1 MAGDLTWFF
10 RFSIESIVRITG
22 IVSYMLIR
30 CPVLGLCAITI
41 IPVVAL
47 VNKMYGNWLNKNAR
61 EVQDA
66 LAAANQV
73 AQETFSCIRTVI
85 AFASEQQEYKK
96 YKEKIDHQFDLNIRQ
111 LYISGVYYMV
121 ISTFLINT
129 VVQSTLLLVGTA
141 LIERGNLTGEILLA
155 FMLYQGQL
163 QSETMNLFQSYT
175 SLVKSSGAGDKV
187 FSLLDRSPAVPGTG
201 SADVISSEIE
211 EDTDDVTQEQRGQQE
226 TASQIHSDKPH
237 CCSVELRS
245 VHFTYQCRPDNQVL
259 KSFNLNIS
267 QGETVALVGSSG
279 KTLCSK
285 RVNSG

>member
-1 MAGDLTWFF
+1 MFLFGYANQRIVRGVRIDTFLSIIRQEVAFFDSTTSGELASRLNSDCGEMAGDLTWFF

-30 CPVLGLCAITI
+30 CPILGSCAITI

-47 VNKMYGNWLNKNAR
+47 VNKLYGNWLNKNAR

-85 AFASEQQEYKK
+85 AFASEQQEYTK
-96 YKEKIDHQFDLNIRQ
+96 YKERIDHQFDLNVRQ

-141 LIERGNLTGEILLA
+141 LIQRGSLTGEILLA

-163 QSETMNLFQSYT
+163 QSETMNLFQSFT
-175 SLVKSSGAGDKV
+175 SLLKSSGAGDKV
-187 FSLLDRSPAVPGTG
+187 FSLLDRSPAAPGMPHPVEPAIHCLRRFPPAVPGNSPRRGAGTG
-201 SADVISSEIE
+201 
-211 EDTDDVTQEQRGQQE
+211 RRM
-226 TASQIHSDKPH
+226 P
-237 CCSVELRS
+237 
-245 VHFTYQCRPDNQVL
+245 
-259 KSFNLNIS
+259 
-267 QGETVALVGSSG
+267 
-279 KTLCSK
+279 
-285 RVNSG
+285 